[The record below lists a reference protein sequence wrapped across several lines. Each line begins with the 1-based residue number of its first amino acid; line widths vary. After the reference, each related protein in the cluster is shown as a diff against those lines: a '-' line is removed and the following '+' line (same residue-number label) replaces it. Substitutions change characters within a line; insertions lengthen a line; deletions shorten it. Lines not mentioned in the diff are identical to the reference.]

1 MRNRFGNS
9 YYILPTEFSNSFY
22 QYDDNSIF
30 KKKTNWKLCDVTI
43 PNCWTV
49 HEWVGESR
57 RLTHAGK

>member
-30 KKKTNWKLCDVTI
+30 KKK
-43 PNCWTV
+43 
-49 HEWVGESR
+49 
-57 RLTHAGK
+57 LTGNYVM